1 MWGLWRLLRAAVRP
15 GLPEPIPL
23 AHWRRV
29 ERIGMLLPLGL
40 ALLNTVPYF
49 LDGVLGVPLDRAAYA
64 RFLTLNLPGHAVIAL
79 GNLWART
86 RARGERDH
94 RGVAML
100 SAAALNWTSATS
112 LMMPGQLTL
121 NLFLLAITVA
131 FYRIAF
137 DGRLGLW
144 ALLTACAGLVGVALV
159 QAAGW
164 MLRPF
169 PTMVLEGTGYQHS
182 PGARYGSLAWAV
194 AILGTVWLLSSWLAN
209 RLRAGAH
216 ALELERA
223 EARRTVVRALVE
235 AGQGRLSGSTLGG
248 YRLIELLG
256 RGGMGEVYAG
266 ERIADGQR
274 VAVKVL
280 HAHLHDDA
288 TMLER
293 FRREAEAAQRV
304 AAHAP
309 ELFEIGSS
317 PEDGTRSIVME
328 RLEGEDLGAYLRRRG
343 ALPPAEVAELV
354 ANLAT
359 ALEAAHGA
367 GVVHRDLKPQ
377 NVYLVRGTA
386 TLKLLD
392 FGISRLSDTPTGAT
406 LTHAAVVGSPG
417 YLAPEQARGAS
428 AEIGAHTDV
437 FALGAICYRAL
448 TGVEAFPGRTPAT
461 AIYEALQR
469 EPPPPSQLVPGLAGA
484 VAAAVDAVL
493 ALALAKAPT
502 LRYQRAAELA
512 TELRLALAGTLP
524 EAVLARARALPRA
537 APPAGQ
543 TLVASL

>member
-1 MWGLWRLLRAAVRP
+1 MWGVWRLLRAAVRP

-29 ERIGMLLPLGL
+29 ERLGMLLPLGL
-40 ALLNTVPYF
+40 ALLNTLPYF
-49 LDGVLGVPLDRAAYA
+49 LDGVLGVPLDKAAYA

-79 GNLWART
+79 SNLWALT
-86 RARGERDH
+86 RARSERGH
-94 RGVAML
+94 RGVAMV

-121 NLFLLAITVA
+121 NLFLLAITVS

-144 ALLTACAGLVGVALV
+144 ALLTACVGLVGVALV
-159 QAAGW
+159 HATGW

-182 PGARYGSLAWAV
+182 PGARYGSLVWAV
-194 AILGTVWLLSSWLAN
+194 VILGIVWMLSSWLAN

-266 ERIADGQR
+266 ERIADGR
-274 VAVKVL
+274 PVAVKVL

-309 ELFEIGSS
+309 ELYEIGSS
-317 PEDGTRSIVME
+317 PEDGTRYIVME
-328 RLEGEDLGAYLRRRG
+328 RLEGEDLAADLRRRG
-343 ALPPAEVAELV
+343 ALPPAEVAEL
-354 ANLAT
+354 AGNLAT
-359 ALEAAHGA
+359 ALEAAHRA

-377 NVYLVRGTA
+377 NVYLLRGGSA
-386 TLKLLD
+386 LKLLD
-392 FGISRLSDTPTGAT
+392 FGISRLSDTPTGQT

-428 AEIGAHTDV
+428 GEIAARTDV

-469 EPPPPSQLVPGLAGA
+469 DPPPPSQLRSELP
-484 VAAAVDAVL
+484 AALDAVL
-493 ALALAKAPT
+493 ALALAKAPAQ
-502 LRYQRAAELA
+502 RYQHAAELA
-512 TELRLALAGTLP
+512 SDLRLALAGTLP
-524 EAVLARARALPRA
+524 DAVIARARALPAA
-537 APPAGQ
+537 APAPGQ
-543 TLVASL
+543 TLVA

>member
-1 MWGLWRLLRAAVRP
+1 MWGLWSLLRAAVRP

-23 AHWRRV
+23 AHWHRV
-29 ERIGMLLPLGL
+29 ERLGMLVPLGL
-40 ALLNTVPYF
+40 ALLNTMPYF
-49 LDGVLGVPLDRAAYA
+49 MDGLLGVPLDRAVYA
-64 RFLTLNLPGHAVIAL
+64 RFLLLNLPGHAVL
-79 GNLWART
+79 VLSNLWART
-86 RARGERDH
+86 AARSERGH
-94 RGVAML
+94 RRVAML
-100 SAAALNWTSATS
+100 SATALHWTSATS
-112 LMMPGQLTL
+112 LMLPGQLTL
-121 NLFLLAITVA
+121 NLFFLAITVA
-131 FYRIAF
+131 FFRIAF

-144 ALLTACAGLVGVALV
+144 ALVTACLALGAVAAV

-164 MLRPF
+164 TLQPF
-169 PTMVLEGTGYQHS
+169 PAMVLEGTGYQRS
-182 PGARYGSLAWAV
+182 QGAVYGSLVWGS
-194 AILGTVWLLSSWLAN
+194 AILATVWLLSSWLAN

-235 AGQGRLSGSTLGG
+235 AGQGRLSGSTLGA

-266 ERIADGQR
+266 ERVTDGQR

-317 PEDGTRSIVME
+317 PEDGTRYIVME

-343 ALPPAEVAELV
+343 VLPPAEVADLV
-354 ANLAT
+354 DKLAT
-359 ALEAAHGA
+359 VLEAAHGA

-377 NVYLVRGTA
+377 NVYLVRGTT

-428 AEIGAHTDV
+428 AEIGPHTDV

-448 TGVEAFPGRTPAT
+448 TGVEAFPGRTPAS

-469 EPPPPSQLVPGLAGA
+469 DPPPPSQLAPALP
-484 VAAAVDAVL
+484 AAVDAVL

-502 LRYQRAAELA
+502 QRYHRAGELA
-512 TELRLALAGTLP
+512 TDLRLALAGTLP
-524 EAVLARARALPRA
+524 EAVIARARALPAA
-537 APPAGQ
+537 APPPGQ
-543 TLVASL
+543 TLVA